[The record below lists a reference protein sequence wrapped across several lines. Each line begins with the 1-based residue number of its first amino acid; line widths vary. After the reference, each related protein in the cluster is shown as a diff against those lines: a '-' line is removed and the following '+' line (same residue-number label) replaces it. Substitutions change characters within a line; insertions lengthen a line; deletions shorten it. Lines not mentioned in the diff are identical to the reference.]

1 MFGAC
6 LFGHGCQREHCVR
19 RQHTQMGALPFW
31 EREGARERERE
42 RERERD
48 RETERQR
55 DRDEGGGGRWRRGSI
70 NIKETEKET
79 GKLFVIK

>member
-1 MFGAC
+1 MGPVSSATA
-6 LFGHGCQREHCVR
+6 VR
-19 RQHTQMGALPFW
+19 GSTVSGDSTPRWVLCHSG
-31 EREGARERERE
+31 RERERE
-42 RERERD
+42 RGSERERE